1 MASQESSSQQS
12 ERRARKGKA
21 PMEGPSAHIFKEEDE
36 EVKASHREIIMSKAM
51 KDCFHYVSHQPVTR
65 WNFIDLSCN
74 TPIFNSLWVREKAGP
89 YRRPPPIPQ
98 APRARLLTPSSSSTS
113 PTESPHCRTSFSSS
127 TIPPPSPVMSPHA
140 SISSTPVVPPPN
152 DPAPPSSSLFP
163 EVLAHF
169 IKVTNWESMQIFQ
182 YQLHFEE
189 PEEDARLGGKP
200 TRVGGHAP

>member
-74 TPIFNSLWVREKAGP
+74 TPIFNSYIYYKSIIIHCGSLHLISRKLGAT
-89 YRRPPPIPQ
+89 
-98 APRARLLTPSSSSTS
+98 ATPRVKSITS
-113 PTESPHCRTSFSSS
+113 
-127 TIPPPSPVMSPHA
+127 
-140 SISSTPVVPPPN
+140 
-152 DPAPPSSSLFP
+152 
-163 EVLAHF
+163 
-169 IKVTNWESMQIFQ
+169 
-182 YQLHFEE
+182 
-189 PEEDARLGGKP
+189 
-200 TRVGGHAP
+200 